1 MKYEVIRAFADVN
14 DCSEEFPNGR
24 LYAIGDVFPFQG
36 KVRKTRLAEL
46 STRDNSAG
54 VIFIQATNEGD
65 DDNAGNTIA
74 RNSKG

>member
-1 MKYEVIRAFADVN
+1 MTYEVIRAFADVN

-36 KVRKTRLAEL
+36 KVSKTRLAEL

-54 VIFIQATNEGD
+54 VIFIKLLGGD
-65 DDNAGNTIA
+65 DNGANRDTSSIEG
-74 RNSKG
+74 

>member
-24 LYAIGDVFPFQG
+24 LYAVGDVFPFQG
-36 KVRKTRLAEL
+36 KVSKTRLAEL

-54 VIFIQATNEGD
+54 VIFIKPLGGD
-65 DDNAGNTIA
+65 DNGANRDTSSIEG
-74 RNSKG
+74 

>member
-1 MKYEVIRAFADVN
+1 MTYEVIRAFADVN

-36 KVRKTRLAEL
+36 KVSKTRLAEL

-54 VIFIQATNEGD
+54 VIFIKPLGGD
-65 DDNAGNTIA
+65 DNGANRDTSSIEG
-74 RNSKG
+74 

>member
-1 MKYEVIRAFADVN
+1 MTYEVIRAFADVN

-36 KVRKTRLAEL
+36 KVSKTRLAEL

-54 VIFIQATNEGD
+54 VIFIKPLVGD
-65 DDNAGNTIA
+65 DNGANRDTSSIEG
-74 RNSKG
+74 

>member
-24 LYAIGDVFPFQG
+24 LHAVGDVFPFQG
-36 KVRKTRLAEL
+36 KVSKTRLAEL

-54 VIFIQATNEGD
+54 VIFIKPLGGD
-65 DDNAGNTIA
+65 DNGANRDTSSIEG
-74 RNSKG
+74 

>member
-36 KVRKTRLAEL
+36 KVSKTRLAEL

-54 VIFIQATNEGD
+54 VIFIKPLGGD
-65 DDNAGNTIA
+65 DNGANRDTSSIEG
-74 RNSKG
+74 

>member
-24 LYAIGDVFPFQG
+24 LYAVGDVYPFQG
-36 KVRKTRLAEL
+36 KVSKTRLAEL

-54 VIFIQATNEGD
+54 VIFIKPLGGD
-65 DDNAGNTIA
+65 DNGANRDTSSIEG
-74 RNSKG
+74 

>member
-24 LYAIGDVFPFQG
+24 LYAVGDVFPFQG
-36 KVRKTRLAEL
+36 KVSKTRLAEL

-54 VIFIQATNEGD
+54 VIFIKTLGGD
-65 DDNAGNTIA
+65 DNGANRDTSSIEG
-74 RNSKG
+74 

>member
-36 KVRKTRLAEL
+36 KVSKTRLAEL

-54 VIFIQATNEGD
+54 VIFIKPLGGD
-65 DDNAGNTIA
+65 DNGANRDTSSIE
-74 RNSKG
+74 S

>member
-24 LYAIGDVFPFQG
+24 LYVIGDVFPFQG
-36 KVRKTRLAEL
+36 KISKTRLAEL

-54 VIFIQATNEGD
+54 VIFIKPLGGD
-65 DDNAGNTIA
+65 DNGANRDTSSIEG
-74 RNSKG
+74 

>member
-24 LYAIGDVFPFQG
+24 LYAVGDVFPFQG
-36 KVRKTRLAEL
+36 KVSKTRLAEL

-54 VIFIQATNEGD
+54 VIFIKPLGGD
-65 DDNAGNTIA
+65 DNGANRVTSSIEG
-74 RNSKG
+74 

>member
-24 LYAIGDVFPFQG
+24 LYAVGDVFPSQG
-36 KVRKTRLAEL
+36 KVSKTRLAEL

-54 VIFIQATNEGD
+54 VIFIKPLGGD
-65 DDNAGNTIA
+65 DNGANRDTSSIEG
-74 RNSKG
+74 

>member
-24 LYAIGDVFPFQG
+24 LYAIGDIFPFQG
-36 KVRKTRLAEL
+36 KVSKTRLAEL

-54 VIFIQATNEGD
+54 VIFIKPLGGD
-65 DDNAGNTIA
+65 DNGANRDTSSIEG
-74 RNSKG
+74 

>member
-1 MKYEVIRAFADVN
+1 MTYEVIRAFADIN

-36 KVRKTRLAEL
+36 KVSKTRLAEL

-54 VIFIQATNEGD
+54 VIFIKHLGGD
-65 DDNAGNTIA
+65 DNGANRDTSSIEG
-74 RNSKG
+74 

>member
-36 KVRKTRLAEL
+36 KVSKARLSEL

-54 VIFIQATNEGD
+54 VIFIKPLGGD
-65 DDNAGNTIA
+65 DNGANRDTSSIEG
-74 RNSKG
+74 

>member
-36 KVRKTRLAEL
+36 KVSKTRLAEL
-46 STRDNSAG
+46 STRGNSAG
-54 VIFIQATNEGD
+54 VIFIKPLGGD
-65 DDNAGNTIA
+65 DNGANRDTSSIEG
-74 RNSKG
+74 

>member
-36 KVRKTRLAEL
+36 KVSKTRLAEL

-54 VIFIQATNEGD
+54 VIFIKQIEGD
-65 DDNAGNTIA
+65 DNNGTERDTSSFEG
-74 RNSKG
+74 

>member
-24 LYAIGDVFPFQG
+24 LYAIGDMFPFQG
-36 KVRKTRLAEL
+36 KVSKTRLAEL

-54 VIFIQATNEGD
+54 VIFIKPLGGD
-65 DDNAGNTIA
+65 DNGANRDTSSIEG
-74 RNSKG
+74 